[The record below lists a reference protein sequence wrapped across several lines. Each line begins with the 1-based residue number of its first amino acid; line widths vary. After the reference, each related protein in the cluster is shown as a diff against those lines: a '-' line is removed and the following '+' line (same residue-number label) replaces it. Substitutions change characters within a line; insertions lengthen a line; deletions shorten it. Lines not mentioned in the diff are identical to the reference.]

1 MDSKV
6 NMTYRFLWDKEPSED
21 QLSVI
26 MKEVGDDVRR
36 EREEIKM
43 KIMENIQRAITQLR
57 AEQQT
62 L

>member
-26 MKEVGDDVRR
+26 MKEVGEDVRR

-43 KIMENIQRAITQLR
+43 KITENIQRAVKQLR

>member
-26 MKEVGDDVRR
+26 MKEVGEDVRR

-43 KIMENIQRAITQLR
+43 KIMENIQRAVTQLR
-57 AEQQT
+57 AEQKT